1 MGALSHYLEQ
11 DGIATA
17 GISLIRPHTEKIRPP
32 RALWVPFELGRP
44 LGVPGNGAF
53 QTRVLRA
60 LLGVLDSRSGPVL
73 RDYPE
78 DAPAPPA
85 SDETNGWSCPVSFD
99 RPPAE
104 ETLGVLIYQEILQL
118 RPWYDLAFERR
129 RRSTFGEAGLTI
141 EQVADFLLA
150 WATGPR
156 PESPH
161 AQLSSPQLL
170 KLGVEE
176 LKVFYLEAVAAQP
189 GAMSVRQASD
199 WFWGETAAGR
209 LLVALRQVCINAI
222 EPDIRWMGRNLM
234 VPRDQWSR
242 FGIDDRWWKTA
253 GPPGGALN

>member
-44 LGVPGNGAF
+44 LGVPGDGAF

-60 LLGVLDSRSGPVL
+60 LLGMLNSPSGPVL
-73 RDYPE
+73 RDYSE

-99 RPPAE
+99 RPPGE
-104 ETLGVLIYQEILQL
+104 ETLSGALYREILQL

-129 RRSTFGEAGLTI
+129 GRSTFGAAGLTI

-150 WATGPR
+150 WAKGPR

-170 KLGVEE
+170 KLGAEE
-176 LKVFYLEAVAAQP
+176 LKAFYLEAVAAQP
-189 GAMSVRQASD
+189 GTMSGRQAAD
-199 WFWGETAAGR
+199 WFWGETAAAR
-209 LLVALRQVCINAI
+209 LFVALRQVCIDAA

-242 FGIDDRWWKTA
+242 FGIDDRWWKAA
-253 GPPGGALN
+253 G

>member
-44 LGVPGNGAF
+44 LGVPGDGAF
-53 QTRVLRA
+53 QMRVLRA
-60 LLGVLDSRSGPVL
+60 LLGILDSPSGPVL

-78 DAPAPPA
+78 DAPGAAAADDA
-85 SDETNGWSCPVSFD
+85 SGWSCPVSFD

-104 ETLGVLIYQEILQL
+104 ETLEVQVQREILQL
-118 RPWYDLAFERR
+118 RPWYDLALERR
-129 RRSTFGEAGLTI
+129 GRSTFGEAGLTI

-150 WATGPR
+150 WASGPR
-156 PESPH
+156 PDSPH

-170 KLGVEE
+170 KLAAEE

-189 GAMSVRQASD
+189 GSISGRRAAD
-199 WFWGETAAGR
+199 WFWGETAAAR
-209 LLVALRQVCINAI
+209 LLVALRQVCIDAD
-222 EPDIRWMGRNLM
+222 EPNIRWMGRNLM

-242 FGIDDRWWKTA
+242 FGIDDRWWKA
-253 GPPGGALN
+253 DGGAKG

>member
-44 LGVPGNGAF
+44 LGVPGDGAF

-60 LLGVLDSRSGPVL
+60 LLGMLDAPSGPVL

-78 DAPAPPA
+78 DAPAPSV

-104 ETLGVLIYQEILQL
+104 ETLSVLIYQEILQL
-118 RPWYDLAFERR
+118 QPWYDLAFERR
-129 RRSTFGEAGLTI
+129 GRSTFGEAGLTI

-150 WATGPR
+150 WAMGKR
-156 PESPH
+156 PKSPH

-170 KLGVEE
+170 KLGAED
-176 LKVFYLEAVAAQP
+176 LKVFYLEAIAAQP
-189 GAMSVRQASD
+189 GAMSGRRAAD
-199 WFWGETAAGR
+199 WFWGETAAAR
-209 LLVALRQVCINAI
+209 LLVALRQACIDAA
-222 EPDIRWMGRNLM
+222 EPDIQWMGRNLM

-253 GPPGGALN
+253 RPPS

>member
-1 MGALSHYLEQ
+1 VGALSHYLEQ
-11 DGIATA
+11 DGIASA

-44 LGVPGNGAF
+44 LGVPGDGAF

-60 LLGVLDSRSGPVL
+60 LLGTLDAASGPVL
-73 RDYPE
+73 RDYLE
-78 DAPAPPA
+78 DAPDPFA
-85 SDETNGWSCPVSFD
+85 SDETSGWSCPVSFD
-99 RPPAE
+99 RPPGE
-104 ETLGVLIYQEILQL
+104 ETLSVLVHQEILQL

-129 RRSTFGEAGLTI
+129 GRTTFGEAGLTI

-161 AQLSSPQLL
+161 PELSSAQLL

-176 LKVFYLEAVAAQP
+176 LKVFYLEGVAARP
-189 GAMSVRQASD
+189 SAISGRQAAD
-199 WFWGETAAGR
+199 WFWGETAAAR
-209 LLVALRQVCINAI
+209 LLVALREVCINAI
-222 EPDIRWMGRNLM
+222 EPDVRWMGHNLM

-242 FGIDDRWWKTA
+242 LGIDDRWWKI
-253 GPPGGALN
+253 GGHPGGASD